1 MTNSANRLFDAAA
14 ERILLQTWE
23 QYPSM
28 ASRLGLHEYDGRLPS
43 VSQVA
48 LAKRV
53 SDLRQGLASL
63 ESIDTAA
70 LSVRSYYDHR
80 ILTATLHKGTA
91 GTHRTALA

>member
-53 SDLRQGLASL
+53 SDSKAGAGIPRKHRYRCVERSELLRS
-63 ESIDTAA
+63 SNIDGDAA
-70 LSVRSYYDHR
+70 Q
-80 ILTATLHKGTA
+80 GTA